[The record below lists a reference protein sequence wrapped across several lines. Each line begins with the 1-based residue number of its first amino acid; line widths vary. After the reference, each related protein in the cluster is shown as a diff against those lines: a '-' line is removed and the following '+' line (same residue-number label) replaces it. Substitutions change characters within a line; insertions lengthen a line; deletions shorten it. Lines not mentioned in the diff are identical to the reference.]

1 MEAAEPIKYE
11 TKKPILENTKIDF
24 IEELSVKQEKEEY
37 KIKFGIKDNYLA
49 IKVEN
54 EISKNI
60 NYYLNFYTLNEF
72 QNFSMIFSL
81 FKSLKDI
88 ISFLKNLKYEIEE
101 KNEDLKVKFNIFNP
115 DGKSK
120 LIELNL
126 QKYLKDTSYMIKYLL
141 EEIKSIKIN
150 IHNSEENTKKLEVE
164 IKELKKNNL
173 NNELNYKS
181 EISNLKEENKKL
193 WEENNKL
200 KKLFE
205 NINKIEKPIN
215 ANFNSN
221 IISIKQIEFIFDYI
235 KENDKSFN
243 LTDIQLLYRG
253 SRDGDKTETCHQ
265 LCDNKQN
272 VLIIIKSEKGFTFG
286 GYCKIGFKTN
296 SKKDEYQID
305 NNCFLFSI
313 DLKKIYPVIKDKSVI
328 CYIGDTFGLCFCGSL
343 GFYNNFMS
351 NKKNKIYSSIKDY
364 FNGLENNFEMNG
376 GKSDFK
382 CLELEVF
389 QLL

>member
-37 KIKFGIKDNYLA
+37 KIKFGIKANYLA

-150 IHNSEENTKKLEVE
+150 MHNSEENTKKLEVE

-200 KKLFE
+200 KNYL
-205 NINKIEKPIN
+205 KI
-215 ANFNSN
+215 
-221 IISIKQIEFIFDYI
+221 
-235 KENDKSFN
+235 
-243 LTDIQLLYRG
+243 
-253 SRDGDKTETCHQ
+253 
-265 LCDNKQN
+265 
-272 VLIIIKSEKGFTFG
+272 
-286 GYCKIGFKTN
+286 
-296 SKKDEYQID
+296 
-305 NNCFLFSI
+305 
-313 DLKKIYPVIKDKSVI
+313 
-328 CYIGDTFGLCFCGSL
+328 
-343 GFYNNFMS
+343 
-351 NKKNKIYSSIKDY
+351 
-364 FNGLENNFEMNG
+364 
-376 GKSDFK
+376 
-382 CLELEVF
+382 
-389 QLL
+389 

>member
-150 IHNSEENTKKLEVE
+150 
-164 IKELKKNNL
+164 
-173 NNELNYKS
+173 
-181 EISNLKEENKKL
+181 
-193 WEENNKL
+193 
-200 KKLFE
+200 
-205 NINKIEKPIN
+205 
-215 ANFNSN
+215 
-221 IISIKQIEFIFDYI
+221 
-235 KENDKSFN
+235 
-243 LTDIQLLYRG
+243 
-253 SRDGDKTETCHQ
+253 
-265 LCDNKQN
+265 
-272 VLIIIKSEKGFTFG
+272 
-286 GYCKIGFKTN
+286 
-296 SKKDEYQID
+296 
-305 NNCFLFSI
+305 
-313 DLKKIYPVIKDKSVI
+313 
-328 CYIGDTFGLCFCGSL
+328 SL
-343 GFYNNFMS
+343 
-351 NKKNKIYSSIKDY
+351 
-364 FNGLENNFEMNG
+364 
-376 GKSDFK
+376 
-382 CLELEVF
+382 
-389 QLL
+389 

>member
-120 LIELNL
+120 LN
-126 QKYLKDTSYMIKYLL
+126 
-141 EEIKSIKIN
+141 
-150 IHNSEENTKKLEVE
+150 
-164 IKELKKNNL
+164 
-173 NNELNYKS
+173 
-181 EISNLKEENKKL
+181 
-193 WEENNKL
+193 
-200 KKLFE
+200 
-205 NINKIEKPIN
+205 
-215 ANFNSN
+215 
-221 IISIKQIEFIFDYI
+221 
-235 KENDKSFN
+235 
-243 LTDIQLLYRG
+243 
-253 SRDGDKTETCHQ
+253 
-265 LCDNKQN
+265 
-272 VLIIIKSEKGFTFG
+272 
-286 GYCKIGFKTN
+286 
-296 SKKDEYQID
+296 
-305 NNCFLFSI
+305 
-313 DLKKIYPVIKDKSVI
+313 
-328 CYIGDTFGLCFCGSL
+328 
-343 GFYNNFMS
+343 
-351 NKKNKIYSSIKDY
+351 
-364 FNGLENNFEMNG
+364 
-376 GKSDFK
+376 
-382 CLELEVF
+382 
-389 QLL
+389 